1 MRQPKV
7 VLLEASSNTTLGEES
22 QSSCSKIEGK
32 ANRTAKGYKFHLKF
46 TGPVALAGSYN
57 FWKWTESR
65 RLHKM

>member
-22 QSSCSKIEGK
+22 QSSCIKIEGK

-46 TGPVALAGSYN
+46 TLPVALAGSYN
-57 FWKWTESR
+57 F
-65 RLHKM
+65 